1 MLPDAQTGGVT
12 LAQVAALG
20 LILFPVA
27 QGPVLHAQ
35 ILDSFTKAGLD
46 VRVLQEATRALTML
60 SLVSAGLG
68 AARLP
73 SSMRRLAFEGVRYAE
88 ITDAVLPTLS
98 VALIAR
104 RRLQASVVRSVWR
117 QFAADGE

>member
-1 MLPDAQTGGVT
+1 MTRGTIDIGFAHPPLGTSDPLTVLEFPAEHSVAVLPDDGQTGGVT

-60 SLVSAGLG
+60 SLVSAG
-68 AARLP
+68 
-73 SSMRRLAFEGVRYAE
+73 
-88 ITDAVLPTLS
+88 
-98 VALIAR
+98 
-104 RRLQASVVRSVWR
+104 
-117 QFAADGE
+117 